1 MGTLVPK
8 YRFVNSSLI
17 SVHFTNG
24 MGWRPFPMA
33 QATGITCFCESS
45 SQLVHAHRDSFPLR
59 RVSGFAVCTTWPP
72 TLESGWNSHLNKLA
86 SCPHCRCH
94 FTSEFPVLRF
104 AQFGLHIRNLK
115 GSRLQAGRPTV
126 HILCHSLPGFRFCGL
141 CSMASTC
148 AIWMEFTFKHD
159 GLMCTFFT
167 IHFRVSG
174 FAVGALWHPHSKSER
189 NSPLQTAGQTPSTTK
204 F

>member
-17 SVHFTNG
+17 SVHFANG

-33 QATGITCFCESS
+33 QATGITCFCETS
-45 SQLVHAHRDSFPLR
+45 SQLVHAHRDPFPLPNFR
-59 RVSGFAVCTTWPP
+59 FCGLHNMASSIGTWLEFTFNQTGLMCT
-72 TLESGWNSHLNKLA
+72 L
-86 SCPHCRCH
+86 CFQ
-94 FTSEFPVLRF
+94 FTSELPVLRF

>member
-1 MGTLVPK
+1 MEWCEDPSPWHKQLESHVFAKVQANWCMRIEIP
-8 YRFVNSSLI
+8 F
-17 SVHFTNG
+17 HF
-24 MGWRPFPMA
+24 
-33 QATGITCFCESS
+33 
-45 SQLVHAHRDSFPLR
+45 

-86 SCPHCRCH
+86 SCAHCRCQ

-189 NSPLQTAGQTPSTTK
+189 NSPLQTAGQTPLTTK